1 MKKTAIICVIILVV
15 NSAQAAIT
23 TSNLLTN
30 PGAEEGDM
38 TGWTTAGNVK
48 AVRAIYETTGVVQEL
63 SGDYFFTMGLGREL
77 GPSSMSQTIDLS
89 AFTIGTL
96 VSFKAGG
103 YVQTEFWP
111 PKGTAFDKGKLIIE
125 PFDSSDNSL
134 GQFTLDPVEH
144 PVLGS
149 YENGSDYDA
158 FSLSDKI
165 PAGTSYAVLTLE
177 GYLVQGV
184 LINVF
189 YDDLFFA
196 VNVEASVEM
205 KVSVNG
211 REPSDEVD
219 AELGDYITVTLTVE
233 NSYDNEIKIE
243 DVLPE
248 ELKYIPN
255 TFEVD
260 DNAVVPAIAGNTIST
275 LVPNGVHV
283 IAFDVQV
290 VEVQAEQEGTLVTH
304 NARLYDPTGDRI
316 IDCTSV
322 DIALHPYKGF
332 SKGVEQCTI
341 DPWNAVPLETDV
353 HWLLLIEVWNVVGDG
368 IATMK
373 NIVVNDL
380 DVDEASTQV
389 LDPPPSSGTIT
400 SEKTAMTKN
409 VRLTWDVGDLDEGDP
424 PAQLWVEIST
434 SLSPGK
440 GQNNLDSRRECSSTV
455 EYELSSNAVVSF
467 IDSNTGFK
475 LSAHTSP
482 LVIKTVPQPE
492 PEAIVKSIE

>member
-1 MKKTAIICVIILVV
+1 MKKIAIIYVIILMV

-38 TGWTTAGNVK
+38 TGWTMAGNVK
-48 AVRAIYETTGVVQEL
+48 AVRALYETTGVVQEL

-89 AFTIGTL
+89 AFTTGNL
-96 VSFKAGG
+96 VRFEAGG
-103 YVQTEFWP
+103 YVQTELWP
-111 PKGTAFDKGKLIIE
+111 PMETVFDRGKLIVE
-125 PFDSSDNSL
+125 LFDSSDNSL

-149 YENGSDYDA
+149 YEGGRDYYK
-158 FSLSDKI
+158 FSLSDNI

-196 VNVEASVEM
+196 INVEASVKK

-211 REPSDEVD
+211 QEPSDKID
-219 AELGDYITVTLTVE
+219 AELGDYLTITLIVE
-233 NSYDNEIKIE
+233 NSYDNEIKVE
-243 DVLPE
+243 DVLPN

-260 DNAVVPAIAGNTIST
+260 DNIVVPTIAGNTIST
-275 LVPNGVHV
+275 VVPNGTHV
-283 IAFDVQV
+283 ITFDVQV

-304 NARLYDPTGDRI
+304 DASLYNPAGDRI
-316 IDCTSV
+316 IDCASV
-322 DIALHPYKGF
+322 DITLHPYKGF

-373 NIVVNDL
+373 DIVVNDL
-380 DVDEASTQV
+380 EVDEASTEI

-400 SEKTAMTKN
+400 SEKTAMTKK

-434 SLSPGK
+434 NLSLSK
-440 GQNNLDSRRECSSTV
+440 GQNNIDSHREYSSAV
-455 EYELSSNAVVSF
+455 EYGLNSNAVVSF

-475 LSAHTSP
+475 LSAHTLP
-482 LVIKTVPQPE
+482 LVVKAVPKPE
-492 PEAIVKSIE
+492 PEAIVKSNE